1 DAGGCAGGW
10 PRPPTSGPRSP
21 SSTSR
26 WSTTTSRPPPARWSR
41 SSTGS
46 GGVPSMAVTRVSR
59 SETTD
64 DRAQDRRPA
73 GPGRLQVHPG
83 HPGRPP
89 GQADQRLLQPARRGH
104 RRVRAADVRRRPQ
117 PQGPLGRP
125 PGAGRGQ
132 AELGASGR
140 GRRVHQIAT
149 VAQPADGP
157 GGSPPRTVLA
167 GARVLLGVS
176 GGIAAYKAAE
186 LARGLMGGGAEG
198 QPLLTESAER
208 MVTRATFAALTGRRV
223 PASVWDDPAAV
234 SHVELARW
242 GPGLV
247 VAPATAHTL
256 GRLAAGLADDLLT
269 NVALAFAGPVV
280 VAPAM
285 HTEMWEHPATR
296 ANLETLTG
304 RGVLVVPP
312 ASGPLTSGDVGP
324 GRLAELDDLVAGV
337 AAALAPA
344 RSLAGT
350 RLLVSLGGTREPLDP
365 VRYLG
370 NRSSGRMGAA
380 IVAEALARGA
390 GRTAWPSATAVDP
403 PAGAALVR
411 VETAQQLYDAVLAEA
426 GTQDVLI
433 MAAAVADFRPKRVA
447 EGKLKKEQGV
457 PEVVLEA
464 TPDTLA

>member
-1 DAGGCAGGW
+1 
-10 PRPPTSGPRSP
+10 
-21 SSTSR
+21 
-26 WSTTTSRPPPARWSR
+26 
-41 SSTGS
+41 
-46 GGVPSMAVTRVSR
+46 M
-59 SETTD
+59 
-64 DRAQDRRPA
+64 
-73 GPGRLQVHPG
+73 
-83 HPGRPP
+83 
-89 GQADQRLLQPARRGH
+89 
-104 RRVRAADVRRRPQ
+104 
-117 PQGPLGRP
+117 
-125 PGAGRGQ
+125 
-132 AELGASGR
+132 
-140 GRRVHQIAT
+140 
-149 VAQPADGP
+149 AQPAGGPGGSSLAPRSSGGP
-157 GGSPPRTVLA
+157 GGSPPGTVLA

-186 LARGLMGGGAEG
+186 LARELMRAGAEV
-198 QPLLTESAER
+198 QPLLTEAAEQ

-234 SHVELARW
+234 EHVALARW
-242 GPGLV
+242 GQVLV

-256 GRLAAGLADDLLT
+256 ARLAAGLADDLLT

-296 ANLETLTG
+296 ANLETLSG

-324 GRLAELDDLVAGV
+324 GRLAELEDLVAGV
-337 AAALAPA
+337 ARALAPTSA
-344 RSLAGT
+344 LAGT

-380 IVAEALARGA
+380 IVAEAVARGA
-390 GRTAWPSATAVDP
+390 EVTAVAAATTVDP
-403 PAGAALVR
+403 PAGARLVR

-426 GTQDVLI
+426 DSQDVLV

-447 EGKLKKEQGV
+447 EGKLKKDQGV
-457 PEVVLEA
+457 PEVVLEP
-464 TPDTLA
+464 TPDTLAELGRRRRPGQVLVGFAAETGDHLAGARRKLEAKRLDLVVLNHVEGVHSAFGADDADAYLVDADTVEELPRSSKAAIAARLLDRVEALLARR